1 MSTES
6 SKSLKRQW
14 HIVWYLLN
22 GVYVSTTNIRDH
34 LATLGIEA
42 ELRTI
47 QRDLVL
53 LENIFPLECRRESIP
68 HSWRWRRP
76 AETQAS
82 GLSLTQALTV
92 RLVEDQLHDVM
103 SPKML
108 QELQPLFVKARL
120 VTGVGGKEGGML
132 AGLVGKAAVESIIR
146 GAAAGGAKN
155 AWAVPGFWSVL
166 SRSLHPFQE
175 KPEGGMEEA
184 LREME
189 RFLRDEGLEENY
201 LEVIFR

>member
-6 SKSLKRQW
+6 SKGLKRQW

-34 LATLGIEA
+34 LATLGIDA

-47 QRDLVL
+47 QRDLLL

-68 HSWRWRRP
+68 HSWRWRRA
-76 AETQAS
+76 AETTAS

-108 QELQPLFVKARL
+108 QELQPLFAKARL
-120 VTGVGGKEGGML
+120 VTGVGGKEDGML
-132 AGLVGKAAVESIIR
+132 SGMVGKGIVGNVIGSAVG
-146 GAAAGGAKN
+146 GAARVGV
-155 AWAVPGFWSVL
+155 VPGFWSVVSNAL
-166 SRSLHPFQE
+166 NPSEE
-175 KPEGGMEEA
+175 KPGVELEKA

-189 RFLRDEGLEENY
+189 RFLRDEGFDTTFSPPL
-201 LEVIFR
+201 

>member
-14 HIVWYLLN
+14 HIIWYLLD

-92 RLVEDQLHDVM
+92 RLVEEQLHEVM

-120 VTGVGGKEGGML
+120 VTGVGGKEGEALAGMVGKTLPIAGAVASSTGGML
-132 AGLVGKAAVESIIR
+132 
-146 GAAAGGAKN
+146 
-155 AWAVPGFWSVL
+155 PGFWTVL
-166 SRSLHPFQE
+166 SYSLNPFRE
-175 KPEGGMEEA
+175 RPGVELEEA

-189 RFLRDEGLEENY
+189 RVLREEGLGE
-201 LEVIFR
+201 LPFKI